1 MILSQLRQMIAHLG
15 VTALF
20 CVNRYFLVAEEVRR
34 AASWSAGC
42 GNYDEGRLA
51 ISLQVQPLVVPIS
64 YFSHCIGSG

>member
-1 MILSQLRQMIAHLG
+1 MILLQLRQMIAHLG
-15 VTALF
+15 VTVF
-20 CVNRYFLVAEEVRR
+20 RVNRYFLVAEEVRR